1 MEHLLICKVK
11 LCQENLTNLPL
22 MFQKYFKIFG
32 DFELLLGTSFT
43 SHRTVQ
49 SESKR
54 PMRGARAFNLEK
66 GRLSLKFVK
75 GYLAD
80 KGQTNLVYLR
90 EQNCV

>member
-1 MEHLLICKVK
+1 
-11 LCQENLTNLPL
+11 

-32 DFELLLGTSFT
+32 DFTLLLGTSFT

-54 PMRGARAFNLEK
+54 PMRGAREFTLEK

-80 KGQTNLVYLR
+80 KGSINIVHCR
-90 EQNCV
+90 EQNCVQWVGIMSPCH